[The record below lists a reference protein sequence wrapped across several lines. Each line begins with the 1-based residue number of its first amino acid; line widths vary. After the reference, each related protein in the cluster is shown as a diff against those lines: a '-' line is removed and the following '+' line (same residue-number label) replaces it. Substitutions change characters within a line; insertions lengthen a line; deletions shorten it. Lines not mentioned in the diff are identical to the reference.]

1 MAKSKREQQ
10 EDQEKQQSAQQYDT
24 TFKDWLRQV
33 ARYVLPL
40 FLPGVIY
47 EGVLDAEIIR
57 PTMRVDKVFKVIYRG
72 KACILHLEFE
82 SGTDPHILSRL
93 LTYNAVLYHD
103 HHMPVISMIVY
114 PFKTTL
120 AMSPLRVSDGNEEIL
135 TFHFQ
140 TLPLFTE
147 NAERYIREHIVSM
160 YPVLPVMRGI
170 NHVLMQ
176 QVMDELA
183 ELYRGDEVSLS
194 QQFVWM
200 QLLLERTGTISPQ
213 EKVKIKEALKMYD
226 SLWNDHPRVQK
237 ILAEGKAQGLEQG
250 LEQGLA
256 QGLEKGLEKGLAQG
270 LEQGLEQGLAQGLK
284 QGLVKGELQA
294 SRRMLVNVVKVR
306 FPALAELAQQ
316 RTAQIDKPD
325 ALELLVQQIST
336 APDEQTAHWL
346 LNASTA

>member
-24 TFKDWLRQV
+24 TFKDWIRQV

-47 EGVLDAEIIR
+47 EGALDAEIIR

-72 KACILHLEFE
+72 KACVLHIEFE

-103 HHMPVISMIVY
+103 HQMPVISMIVY

-120 AMSPLRVSDGNEEIL
+120 AMSPLRVSDGNEDIL
-135 TFHFQ
+135 TFHFL

-147 NAERYIREHIVSM
+147 N
-160 YPVLPVMRGI
+160 PVLPVMQGI
-170 NHVLMQ
+170 NHVIMQ

-183 ELYRGDEVSLS
+183 ELYHGDEVSLS

-270 LEQGLEQGLAQGLK
+270 LEQGLEQGLARGLE

-316 RTAQIDKPD
+316 RTAQINKPD